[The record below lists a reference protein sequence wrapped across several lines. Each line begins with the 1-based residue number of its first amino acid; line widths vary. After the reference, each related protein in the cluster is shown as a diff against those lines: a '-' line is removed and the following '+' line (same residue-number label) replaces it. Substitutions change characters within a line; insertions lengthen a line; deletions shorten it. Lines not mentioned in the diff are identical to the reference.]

1 MAFAIEENKCL
12 SELGDYVVDYQRHGD
27 GAQRVWK
34 SGVVELWGFE
44 EQQVDFLH
52 NTFLGEIQPTL
63 YNKEGGE
70 QSYLIDFANI
80 TLDLPFV
87 SVDVYNTYPQIQFTA
102 WSIEQLEEPSGIKQV
117 GYYIK
122 GRLDI

>member
-52 NTFLGEIQPTL
+52 NIFLGEIRPTL
-63 YNKEGGE
+63 YNKEGSE

-80 TLDLPFV
+80 TLDLPAV
-87 SVDVYNTYPQIQFTA
+87 SVDVYNIYPQIQFTA
-102 WSIEQLEEPSGIKQV
+102 WSIEQPEEPSGIRQV

-122 GRLDI
+122 GRLDN